1 LLEPIGETG
10 AKGIARTPSRS
21 HCNCRS
27 IGGAK
32 ISFVSSRVITLFQSC
47 KLANYLSRG
56 DALRACPGFNIR
68 AFGAGQTLQGKR
80 FKNNNHHK
88 TSTEKARPPN
98 TPPATNLDL
107 ISDSHYDAQLYS
119 SPYKQENVHKMP
131 VSFEDRVKLPDDVLI
146 SSLQEESV
154 ILNLDTERYFGLDD
168 VGTRMLSVL
177 TTSASIEEAYNL
189 LREEYEVDD
198 DVLKQDLLALVDQ
211 LVDQGLIEISNQ

>member
-1 LLEPIGETG
+1 
-10 AKGIARTPSRS
+10 
-21 HCNCRS
+21 
-27 IGGAK
+27 
-32 ISFVSSRVITLFQSC
+32 
-47 KLANYLSRG
+47 
-56 DALRACPGFNIR
+56 
-68 AFGAGQTLQGKR
+68 
-80 FKNNNHHK
+80 
-88 TSTEKARPPN
+88 
-98 TPPATNLDL
+98 
-107 ISDSHYDAQLYS
+107 
-119 SPYKQENVHKMP
+119 MP

-211 LVDQGLIEISNQ
+211 LVQQGLIEISNQ